1 MATHTLTTGEKP
13 CLQPFCDGLANR
25 LTRAAET
32 LTGTTAWIEVFG
44 YDWFGN
50 QRVSSV
56 CPSGLTESSI
66 LQAKGNFGTIKRL
79 QGNSAVYDPED
90 SGNQT
95 AVVRC
100 ASSYNIGQR
109 WKSATFRGN
118 TTTYSYDDGDRRK
131 TKAWRAVASVYV
143 YDRESA
149 LAGKY
154 NSVAGSQHRT
164 PASIIP
170 RQDHLP
176 SESELAPA
184 IAARPHSCPGADA
197 VSHRFT
203 GKERDAE
210 TGLDYFGARYFSGA
224 QGRFTSPDL
233 PFADQNSADP
243 QSWNLYSYARNNP
256 LRYMDPTGRAVCFN
270 KDLASCSDSS
280 NPDEVL
286 RDEPKI
292 GPLPISRGNPQRERA
307 VGVVKG
313 FLTDIFELM
322 RLGGAPDANVD
333 QAEHALGLS
342 PSSKNEEFGVDL
354 GGILGLLTPG
364 GGERQLV
371 KTWELT
377 ATHELTKSKR
387 AFSALKESISKEGI
401 KETVKYVEYE
411 GKKFIVDGHHR
422 VEAAKQLGIREVPAQ
437 QVTLPYKGYLSPTDL
452 H

>member
-1 MATHTLTTGEKP
+1 MP
-13 CLQPFCDGLANR
+13 VCL
-25 LTRAAET
+25 
-32 LTGTTAWIEVFG
+32 
-44 YDWFGN
+44 Y
-50 QRVSSV
+50 
-56 CPSGLTESSI
+56 
-66 LQAKGNFGTIKRL
+66 
-79 QGNSAVYDPED
+79 D
-90 SGNQT
+90 SG
-95 AVVRC
+95 
-100 ASSYNIGQR
+100 
-109 WKSATFRGN
+109 RG
-118 TTTYSYDDGDRRK
+118 S
-131 TKAWRAVASVYV
+131 
-143 YDRESA
+143 
-149 LAGKY
+149 
-154 NSVAGSQHRT
+154 
-164 PASIIP
+164 
-170 RQDHLP
+170 
-176 SESELAPA
+176 
-184 IAARPHSCPGADA
+184 HS
-197 VSHRFT
+197 T